1 MEEEVSFTG
10 VTSSFGLVCMA
21 LELEYLHSDLENSHR
36 SRNAMR
42 EITGAP
48 QRTTKRLVMKIEEFI
63 CNMNL
68 GAPPVRI
75 VGEPYIC

>member
-1 MEEEVSFTG
+1 MGYFFLRTD
-10 VTSSFGLVCMA
+10 MA

-48 QRTTKRLVMKIEEFI
+48 QRTTNRLVMKFEEFI
-63 CNMNL
+63 CDMNL
-68 GAPPVRI
+68 SAPPVRI

>member
-1 MEEEVSFTG
+1 MGYFFLRTD
-10 VTSSFGLVCMA
+10 MA

-63 CNMNL
+63 RNMNL
-68 GAPPVRI
+68 SAPPVRI